1 MMSVCR
7 VNTDVVFVL
16 DSSGSIGPT
25 NYQLVRD
32 YTYNFTQYLL
42 SGDNDNRVGIIL
54 FGNSADIEVNLDY
67 LIRNTEQDL
76 LNRITQ
82 LPYLSQ
88 SRNTPEALCLLK
100 TMNWRDSMST
110 LRLAV
115 VLIVGPSNKKSR
127 HCGNGAGTV
136 RNTSTEIHN
145 RRPQI
150 IVSAIGAANYVVSEL
165 ELIATSNDMVYQ
177 FRSFDPNLLEQIQY
191 YRSYSTCYKCEFKIN
206 VF

>member
-7 VNTDVVFVL
+7 VNKDVVFVL

-54 FGNSADIEVNLDY
+54 FGSSADIEVNLDY
-67 LIRNTEQDL
+67 LMRNTEQDL
-76 LNRITQ
+76 LNRITR

-88 SRNTPEALCLLK
+88 STNTPEALCLLK
-100 TMNWRDSMST
+100 TMNWSDSIST

-115 VLIVGPSNKKSR
+115 VLTDGRSNEKSR

-136 RNTSTEIHN
+136 KTTSTEIHN

-150 IVSAIGAANYVVSEL
+150 VVTAIGVANFVPSEL
-165 ELIATSNDMVYQ
+165 ELIATSNDTVDQ
-177 FRSFDPNLLEQIQY
+177 LQSFDPNLLEQNQY